1 MNPMM
6 MPLMITMMSPAENRN
21 QVLQAVMPAVLPLS
35 TSNRTLFTA
44 MSVNDQVNRARV
56 ELQSAEA
63 AVAEE
68 VLDAVE
74 AQQKLSEPLPVAE
87 LQSKFPR
94 VARLQ
99 LGERL
104 AVVAGAQPKPL
115 SEGQALAEVVRALG
129 EESFSE
135 SLGRHE
141 QTILPLIGK
150 EGIERLRKF
159 NQKAQ

>member
-74 AQQKLSEPLPVAE
+74 AQQKQTGPLPDAE
-87 LQSKFPR
+87 LQRKFPR

-99 LGERL
+99 LGQRL
-104 AVVAGAQPKPL
+104 AVVAGAQLKPL

-129 EESFSE
+129 DASFSE

-141 QTILPLIGK
+141 LTILPLIGSD
-150 EGIERLRKF
+150 GIERLKKLA
-159 NQKAQ
+159 QKQQ

>member
-35 TSNRTLFTA
+35 MSNRTLFTA
-44 MSVNDQVNRARV
+44 MSVNDQVNRSRA

-74 AQQKLSEPLPVAE
+74 AQQTRGESLPVAE

-104 AVVAGAQPKPL
+104 AVVAGAKHKRL
-115 SEGQALAEVVRALG
+115 SEGQALAEVVCSLG

-141 QTILPLIGK
+141 QAILPLIGN